1 MKHKKDLS
9 IYENM
14 PVGKAVIS
22 NAIPAMLSM
31 IMVLIYNLAD
41 TLFIGMTHNDIMVA
55 AVSLASPVFM
65 IFMGVASIFG
75 MGGTSAISRAF
86 GAGKKER
93 VKNISSFCFWS
104 MIVVGIVGAIIFFIF
119 INPLLTTIGASANT
133 WEYAKQYLLI
143 VAISIPFT
151 LIQSAFANLVRAEGQ
166 PNLSLIGA
174 IIGNLTNIILDP
186 ILILGFNMGIV
197 GAAIATVIGDMAGAI
212 YYIVHIC
219 GNNSQLSANP
229 KHFKIS
235 DGICKDVLSVG
246 IPAAL
251 GSLFISIAQIIANKM
266 MTQYGDMAVAGI
278 GVSKKITMII
288 NTFIMALG
296 MGIQPLF
303 GYSIGKKDY
312 SRYKELMTFSLK
324 FSVILSVTM
333 TVICYLF
340 NKPLVKIFLTA
351 DKAVEYG
358 LQFNRVSLIS
368 FFLLGTFYCFVNG
381 VQAMGNAKASLIVNV
396 SRQGIIYIPV
406 IIILHLAIGMNGIIW
421 AQVVSD
427 FAGIILAYIVW
438 RRNFTILYKMND
450 GD

>member
-1 MKHKKDLS
+1 M
-9 IYENM
+9 
-14 PVGKAVIS
+14 
-22 NAIPAMLSM
+22 
-31 IMVLIYNLAD
+31 
-41 TLFIGMTHNDIMVA
+41 
-55 AVSLASPVFM
+55 
-65 IFMGVASIFG
+65 
-75 MGGTSAISRAF
+75 
-86 GAGKKER
+86 
-93 VKNISSFCFWS
+93 
-104 MIVVGIVGAIIFFIF
+104 
-119 INPLLTTIGASANT
+119 
-133 WEYAKQYLLI
+133 
-143 VAISIPFT
+143 
-151 LIQSAFANLVRAEGQ
+151 
-166 PNLSLIGA
+166 
-174 IIGNLTNIILDP
+174 
-186 ILILGFNMGIV
+186 
-197 GAAIATVIGDMAGAI
+197 
-212 YYIVHIC
+212 
-219 GNNSQLSANP
+219 
-229 KHFKIS
+229 
-235 DGICKDVLSVG
+235 
-246 IPAAL
+246 
-251 GSLFISIAQIIANKM
+251 SIAQIIANKM